1 MLKKRIHPYHY
12 AIGDYVAA
20 ILAWVLF
27 FSIHRYLNQLNF
39 EANKKFIAGLLLYP
53 VAWLI
58 IYHLAGAYKNVY
70 YKSRLQEFFSTLII
84 STAGTAAA
92 FFLLILYK
100 RNEYDPQFY
109 GEYFI
114 LLGLQYFITYIF
126 RYGLLFIAH
135 KQLQREVV
143 WFNTLIIGTNKKADE
158 LYYELKNNPEN
169 TGYRIC
175 GFISA
180 DEKIYEQTN
189 GNPVK
194 WLGTIIDLDG
204 IIKSQ
209 KISEVIIALPYREQQ
224 GLERILQYLASQEVN
239 VKMLP
244 GQIDFLRGLVRTT
257 NVMGIPL
264 VHLHTGLWRAWELN
278 FKRLLDVVMSLLGI
292 IVLSPLIGITALRTR
307 FSSKG
312 NILYSQWRIGYKGSP
327 FRIFKFR
334 SMVQDAEK
342 NGPMLS
348 SDDDERITKWGKTMR
363 RWRLDELPQ
372 LWNILKG
379 EMSLVGP
386 RPERQYY
393 IDIIRKTNPEY
404 DLLLKV
410 KPGLTSWGMVKFG
423 YAENVSEMIERMKYD
438 LIYIENISLAIDF
451 KILFHTIRI
460 ILSGKGK

>member
-312 NILYSQWRIGYKGSP
+312 NILYSQWRIGYKGRP

>member
-1 MLKKRIHPYHY
+1 MKRQIHPYHY
-12 AIGDYVAA
+12 AIGDFVAA
-20 ILAWVLF
+20 ILAWTLF
-27 FSIHRYLNQLNF
+27 FLIHRYLNQLPF
-39 EANKKFIAGLLLYP
+39 EANGKFIAGFLLYP
-53 VAWLI
+53 VSWLI
-58 IYHLAGAYKNVY
+58 IYHLAGSYKNVY

-84 STAGTAAA
+84 TIAGTAAV
-92 FFLLILYK
+92 FFILILYK
-100 RNEYDPQFY
+100 RNEYDPQFF

-114 LLGLQYFITYIF
+114 LLGLQYFITYLF

-135 KQLQREVV
+135 KQLQREDV
-143 WFNTLIIGTNKKADE
+143 WFNTLIIGTHQKADE
-158 LYYELKNNPEN
+158 LYYDLKNNSEN
-169 TGYRIC
+169 SGYRIC
-175 GFISA
+175 GFISP
-180 DEKIYEQTN
+180 DETTYWRES
-189 GNPVK
+189 GNPVQ
-194 WLGTIIDLDG
+194 WLGTINDLD
-204 IIKSQ
+204 KTVQSL
-209 KISEVIIALPYREQQ
+209 KISEIIIALPYNEQQ

-278 FKRLLDVVMSLLGI
+278 IKRLLDVALSLLGI
-292 IVLSPLIGITALRTR
+292 IILSPLILLTALRTR
-307 FSSKG
+307 FSSPG
-312 NILYSQWRIGYKGSP
+312 PVIYSQWRVGYKGHL
-327 FRIFKFR
+327 FKIFKFR

-348 SDDDERITKWGKTMR
+348 SEHDIRITKWGKTMR

-404 DLLLKV
+404 DLLLRV

-423 YAENVSEMIERMKYD
+423 YAENVEEMINRMKYD

>member
-1 MLKKRIHPYHY
+1 MKRHIHPYHY
-12 AIGDYVAA
+12 AIGDFAA
-20 ILAWVLF
+20 AVLAWVLF

-39 EANKKFIAGLLLYP
+39 EVNKKFITGLILYP
-53 VAWLI
+53 VSWLI

-84 STAGTAAA
+84 SAVGTAAA

-100 RNEYDPQFY
+100 RKEYDPQFY

-114 LLGLQYFITYIF
+114 LFGLQYFITYLF
-126 RYGLLFIAH
+126 RYFLLFIAH
-135 KQLQREVV
+135 KQLQREEV
-143 WFNTLIIGTNKKADE
+143 WFNTLIIGTHKKADE
-158 LYYELKNNPEN
+158 LYFDLKNNPEN
-169 TGYRIC
+169 SGYRIC
-175 GFISA
+175 GFISP
-180 DEKIYEQTN
+180 DEKIYEQTD
-189 GNPVK
+189 GNPVQ
-194 WLGTIIDLDG
+194 WLGTINDLDKT
-204 IIKSQ
+204 IQSQ
-209 KISEVIIALPYREQQ
+209 KISEVIIALPYREQH

-278 FKRLLDVVMSLLGI
+278 FKRLLDVVLSLLGI
-292 IVLSPLIGITALRTR
+292 IILSPLIAITALRTR

-312 NILYSQWRIGYKGSP
+312 SIIYSQVRIGYKGRP
-327 FRIFKFR
+327 FKIFKFR
-334 SMVQDAEK
+334 SMVQNAEK

-348 SDDDERITKWGKTMR
+348 SDHDERITRWGKIMR
-363 RWRLDELPQ
+363 RWRMDELPQ

-423 YAENVSEMIERMKYD
+423 YAENVEEMIKRMKYD

-460 ILSGKGK
+460 IFSGKGK

>member
-292 IVLSPLIGITALRTR
+292 LVLSPLIGITALRTR